1 VISVKLLGANS
12 AHLRT
17 CITEKQKKK
26 KVQETREQT
35 GQPTGLV
42 NSSIFK
48 DYDDEEGKHVG
59 APGAVFS
66 RLRGNVVQLLLGAV
80 GDGETEYDK
89 GR

>member
-1 VISVKLLGANS
+1 
-12 AHLRT
+12 
-17 CITEKQKKK
+17 
-26 KVQETREQT
+26 
-35 GQPTGLV
+35 LV